1 MERRIIGRGNS
12 FNIDFLVSHIG
23 GNMEINQRK
32 ALGISI
38 EVFAA
43 LMLIV
48 CVIYEIITP
57 SVKFADMWFS
67 YLVGAILYA
76 IGFLMAL
83 R

>member
-1 MERRIIGRGNS
+1 
-12 FNIDFLVSHIG
+12 
-23 GNMEINQRK
+23 MEINQRK

-48 CVIYEIITP
+48 CVIYDITTP
-57 SVKFADMWFS
+57 SVRFANMWFS

-76 IGFLMAL
+76 IGFLMAF